1 MLRVTRSTEFACC
14 VRNHTENALRLEI
27 PFGAL
32 EMAPKMTEGE
42 HKEVVAHCRTR
53 FDVGDRGKSSDQNLA
68 QAESTPT
75 PERDEEAAQRAQEPV
90 ASNEK
95 KGSPQSKPK
104 PAPRPEP
111 DEWRS

>member
-1 MLRVTRSTEFACC
+1 LDCY

-42 HKEVVAHCRTR
+42 HKEVLAHCRTR
-53 FDVGDRGKSSDQNLA
+53 FSVDQLAVQDQGKSSDKNPA
-68 QAESTPT
+68 QAESRPS
-75 PERDEEAAQRAQEPV
+75 PERDEEAAQPAQKPV